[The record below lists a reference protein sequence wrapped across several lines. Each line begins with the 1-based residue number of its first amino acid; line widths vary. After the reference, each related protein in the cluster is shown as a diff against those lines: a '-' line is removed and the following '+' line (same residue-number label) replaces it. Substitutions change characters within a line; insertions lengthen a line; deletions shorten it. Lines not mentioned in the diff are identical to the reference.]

1 MNKAKNFI
9 QNNHLGNQ
17 AGSSIRLRHFR
28 DKKACQ
34 AANEPQNAGTT
45 TGFTSLDALLK
56 YCGWPHGSTTEL
68 LVAQAN
74 SNALSLLLP
83 LLAELTQKGE
93 MVALIKPPFT
103 PCARTLIQYGVQLEQ
118 LLLVH
123 PRDKRDCLW
132 AIEQSLQSGGCSAVL
147 SWQGEQ
153 AISYRELQRLQQS
166 AEKNGCLHF
175 HFRPQSE
182 APQPSPAT
190 LRLQLHSKPEKL
202 ALRLLKQVGGPS
214 GQHLRLSLRQNSASK
229 RHHQALH

>member
-9 QNNHLGNQ
+9 QNNHLENQ
-17 AGSSIRLRHFR
+17 ADPSIRLRHFR
-28 DKKACQ
+28 GKKACQ

-45 TGFTSLDALLK
+45 TGFTSLDVLLK
-56 YCGWPHGSTTEL
+56 DRGWPHGSTTEL
-68 LVAQAN
+68 LVPQAS
-74 SNALSLLLP
+74 SNTLSLLLP
-83 LLAELTQKGE
+83 MLAELTQKGE
-93 MVALIKPPFT
+93 MVVLIKPPFT
-103 PCARTLIQYGVQLEQ
+103 PCASELAQHGIQLEQ

-166 AEKNGCLHF
+166 AEASNCIHF
-175 HFRPQSE
+175 HFRPLSE

-190 LRLQLHSKPEKL
+190 LRLQLHSKPEQL
-202 ALRLLKQVGGPS
+202 ALRLLRQVGGPS
-214 GQHLRLSLRQNSASK
+214 GQHLQINLQLNNTSK

>member
-9 QNNHLGNQ
+9 QNNHLENQ
-17 AGSSIRLRHFR
+17 ASSSIRLRHFR

-56 YCGWPHGSTTEL
+56 DRGWPHGSTTEL

-83 LLAELTQKGE
+83 MLAELTQKGE
-93 MVALIKPPFT
+93 MVILIKPPFT
-103 PCARTLIQYGVQLEQ
+103 PSASELAQHGIQLEQ

-166 AEKNGCLHF
+166 AEKSGCLHF

-182 APQPSPAT
+182 APRPSPAR
-190 LRLQLHSKPEKL
+190 LKLQLDNRQEQL
-202 ALRLLKQVGGPS
+202 ALRLLNQTGGPS
-214 GQHLRLSLRQNSASK
+214 GQRLQLN
-229 RHHQALH
+229 RHPDISPKQPHQILH